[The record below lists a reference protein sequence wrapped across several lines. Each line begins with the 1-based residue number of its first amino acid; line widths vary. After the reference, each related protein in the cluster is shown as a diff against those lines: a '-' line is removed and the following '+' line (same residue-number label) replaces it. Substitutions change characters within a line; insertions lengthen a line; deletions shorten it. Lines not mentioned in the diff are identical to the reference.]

1 MAAYEERI
9 VFVLA
14 KAHQRTLGIMN
25 RTLQP
30 YGLTPIQYLILGA
43 LWEEEGLTAGANEEI
58 PGGFHRGGKGIAQT
72 APARREGVIF

>member
-1 MAAYEERI
+1 VAAYEERI

-14 KAHQRTLGIMN
+14 KAHQRALGIMN

-58 PGGFHRGGKGIAQT
+58 LGDFTVEEKVLLKRLLRDVKG
-72 APARREGVIF
+72 